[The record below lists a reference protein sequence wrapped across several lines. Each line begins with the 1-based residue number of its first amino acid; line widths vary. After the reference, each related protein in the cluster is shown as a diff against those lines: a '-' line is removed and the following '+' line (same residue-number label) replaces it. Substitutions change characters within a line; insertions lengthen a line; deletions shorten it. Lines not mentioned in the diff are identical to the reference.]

1 MRRIGPYTAASVASF
16 DTMLGDLQPDLQAV
30 LGKIKAKVGT
40 ACSDYDVLSPEV
52 HTRAAI
58 AVTKRQ
64 RKNLIES
71 YDRRPVA
78 IKRRLASMRDTLAPE
93 NADLCPYCSL
103 DTNPDLDHFLPKAVF
118 PEFSLH
124 GTNLVPICTPCNRK
138 KLNSFA
144 TATGD
149 RMFLHPSHEPS
160 VDTPVLRASLGFP
173 GGQGLTVTYDL
184 MNPGMPGTEW
194 GIVERHFGRLNLADR
209 YARRAASYLAAFK
222 KNVTGMDWQ
231 VVDKIVEDARSSSTF
246 GEPTNGWRPTLFR
259 AVPAVKVHLLAW
271 LTS

>member
-1 MRRIGPYTAASVASF
+1 MRRIGPYTAANIASF
-16 DTMLGDLQPDLQAV
+16 DTMLGDLQPDLQGV
-30 LGKIKAKVGT
+30 LGKIRVKVET
-40 ACSDYDVLSPEV
+40 ACSDYDSLSPDV

-64 RKNLIES
+64 RKSLIES

-103 DTNPDLDHFLPKAVF
+103 DTNPDLDHFLPKGDF

-124 GTNLVPICTPCNRK
+124 GTNIVPICTPCNRK
-138 KLNSFA
+138 KLNSFVNA
-144 TATGD
+144 HGD
-149 RMFLHPSHEPS
+149 RMFLHPSHEPT
-160 VDTPVLRASLGFP
+160 VDTPIVQSTLELT
-173 GGQGLTVTYDL
+173 GGSGLIVTYDL
-184 MNPGMPGTEW
+184 INPGIPNAEW
-194 GIVERHFGRLNLADR
+194 SIVERQFQRLKLQDR

-222 KNVTGMDWQ
+222 KNVTGMDLQ
-231 VVDKIVEDARSSSTF
+231 VVDQTLENARSTAAL
-246 GEPTNGWRPTLFR
+246 GEPTNGWKPALFR
-259 AVPAVKVHLLAW
+259 AVPAYKVQLLAW

>member
-30 LGKIKAKVGT
+30 LGKIRAKVGT
-40 ACSDYDVLSPEV
+40 ACNDYDVSSPDV
-52 HTRAAI
+52 HTRTAI

-144 TATGD
+144 NATGD
-149 RMFLHPSHEPS
+149 RMFLHPSHEPT
-160 VDTPVLRASLGFP
+160 VDAPIVRATLGFP

-184 MNPGMPGTEW
+184 VNLGMPGAEW
-194 GIVERHFGRLNLADR
+194 DIVERHFERLSLADR

-222 KNVTGMDWQ
+222 KNVTGMDLL
-231 VVDKIVEDARSSSTF
+231 VVDRTVEDARNSSAF
-246 GEPTNGWRPTLFR
+246 GEPTNGWKPALFR